1 MNGNQSPIPI
11 INIPQTRSDAPPP
24 PSPHDT
30 PYPPPFHH
38 GPPTSVVHAHALE
51 QVVGHRLHRLQ
62 AQAVHVGV
70 SVVARQGGQVDAR
83 HSLQQPGSLAAGSQS
98 EQPHFTVESW
108 SECLRSR
115 PTLSTFLRCACD
127 HQGPVAPTG
136 RN

>member
-1 MNGNQSPIPI
+1 MVINHQYQSSTSLKPGVMPHL
-11 INIPQTRSDAPPP
+11 PPHPMTHPTP
-24 PSPHDT
+24 PHFT
-30 PYPPPFHH
+30 
-38 GPPTSVVHAHALE
+38 PTSVLHAHALE

-83 HSLQQPGSLAAGSQS
+83 HSLQQPGSLVAGSQS